1 MKALTAYQPH
11 ASLIAIGAKRIEALD
26 WSTTYRGSLA
36 IHAAAAMPAFAVWA
50 CFETPINDALARGGY
65 FMSRGRVSDV
75 RSRPREEL
83 PLGAIVAMCDLI
95 DVVPIVEWGADP
107 QQNHITVGKDGR
119 LRSYE
124 FVVGRLPLTWRIRKP
139 FDVSHEQLFGDFTPG
154 RYAWLLDNIVAL
166 KEPISAKGRQRLWD
180 WKED

>member
-1 MKALTAYQPH
+1 MKALTVYQPH

-83 PLGAIVAMCDLI
+83 PLGAIIATCDLI
-95 DVVPIVEWGADP
+95 DVVPIVRSGHGL
-107 QQNHITVGKDGR
+107 QQWSDGR
-119 LRSYE
+119 L
-124 FVVGRLPLTWRIRKP
+124 VWIVGGDQEDRDVSDQAP
-139 FDVSHEQLFGDFTPG
+139 FDNFSPG
-154 RYAWLLDNIVAL
+154 RYAWLFDNIVAL
-166 KEPISAKGRQRLWD
+166 KEPIPAKGRQRLWD
-180 WKED
+180 WKKD